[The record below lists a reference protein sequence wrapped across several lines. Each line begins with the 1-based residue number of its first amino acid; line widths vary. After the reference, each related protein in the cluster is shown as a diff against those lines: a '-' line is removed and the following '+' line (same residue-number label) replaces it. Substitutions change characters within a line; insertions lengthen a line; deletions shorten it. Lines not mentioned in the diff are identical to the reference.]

1 MSGEATRRWIREQ
14 RDRSQ
19 EIRLDIR
26 GAVYRT
32 VARTGGHKEFG
43 VFRARYLAASRAEE
57 KRLYLSVLACFTD
70 FNVIKQLLDWS
81 MSDAVKLQ
89 DRTLFI
95 ASIAESSPEGRNAA
109 WRFFKTRQA
118 HIFCNKIISPY
129 KNFPDI
135 YSGVLL
141 TQIAMVGKWEP
152 RKNEN

>member
-1 MSGEATRRWIREQ
+1 MWKDTIIKIRDETRLGLYTVSGEASRRWIREQ
-14 RDRSQ
+14 RDSSQ

-32 VARTGGHKEFG
+32 VARTGGHKEFAA
-43 VFRARYLAASRAEE
+43 FRARYLAASRAEE

-70 FNVIKQLLDWS
+70 YNIIKQLLDWS

-109 WRFFKTRQA
+109 WCFFKTRQGLY
-118 HIFCNKIISPY
+118 FSQN
-129 KNFPDI
+129 
-135 YSGVLL
+135 
-141 TQIAMVGKWEP
+141 
-152 RKNEN
+152 